1 VSGRT
6 SVLVRGVVLVVL
18 VVGAATLGRVWTGS
32 AWSLG
37 IAAFVFALVGLAAI
51 DRSDARWL
59 GRAAQRV
66 AAWQREEDRVPV
78 DPSGPGGWRPLA
90 IAVNALGAAH
100 EQQSA
105 RASVEAPWRWQLVD
119 ALVQPAL
126 LFSAVG
132 RLLAANDPARDLFG
146 IPLDAGD
153 VTVVQAVGSAA
164 LADAVREVRTHGRS
178 LSLDL
183 EHRDHD
189 LRAEITEV
197 GDEVLLVVTDRTPE
211 RRVEELR
218 RNFVVNASHELKTP
232 VASVQTLTEALE
244 VTMRTD
250 PNRAADLVPRLRSEA
265 QRLARLVHDLLDLR
279 RLEER
284 GPVERVPVDLAELA
298 RRVVAELVPYADER
312 DIELVVEAPDRVLVV
327 GVPGDLE
334 TVVKNLVANG
344 IEYNRQGGSVVVSL
358 ATEGGSRVLRV
369 RDTGIGIPQH
379 EFGRIFERF
388 YRVDPARSRET
399 GGTGLGLSI
408 VRHGVE
414 RHGGSVGVDSLL
426 GEGTTF
432 TVTLPIE
439 PPR

>member
-1 VSGRT
+1 MNGRA
-6 SVLVRGVVLVVL
+6 SALVRWLVLVVL
-18 VVGAATLGRVWTGS
+18 GLGAAALGRAAAVPW
-32 AWSLG
+32 WVLLG
-37 IAAFVFALVGLAAI
+37 VVAVLAGFAFVAVDHLEGPRL
-51 DRSDARWL
+51 R
-59 GRAAQRV
+59 RAAQRV
-66 AAWQREEDRVPV
+66 AVWQTAGERVPL
-78 DPSGPGGWRPLA
+78 DPIGPPGWRQLA
-90 IAVNALGAAH
+90 VAVNALGAAH
-100 EQQSA
+100 DQQAA
-105 RASVEAPWRWQLVD
+105 RASEEAPWRWQLVD

-126 LFSAVG
+126 LFSSAG
-132 RLLAANDPARDLFG
+132 RLLAANDPARDLLG

-153 VTVVQAVGSAA
+153 ITVVQAVGSAA
-164 LADAVREVRTHGRS
+164 LADAVREVRASGRS

-189 LRAEITEV
+189 LRAEITLV
-197 GDEVLLVVTDRTPE
+197 GEEVLLVVTDRTPE

-244 VTMRTD
+244 VTMRAD
-250 PNRAADLVPRLRSEA
+250 PARAAELLPRLRGES

-284 GPVERVPVDLAELA
+284 GPVERVPIDLAELA
-298 RRVVAELVPYADER
+298 RRVVADLVPRADDR
-312 DIELVVEAPDRVLVV
+312 QVELAVEAPERAMVV
-327 GVPGDLE
+327 GVPGDVE
-334 TVVKNLVANG
+334 TVVKNLVANA
-344 IEYNRQGGSVVVSL
+344 IEYNRPGGTVVVSL
-358 ATEGGSRVLRV
+358 ATADGARVLRV
-369 RDTGIGIPQH
+369 TDTGIGIPQH
-379 EFGRIFERF
+379 ELGRIFERF

-399 GGTGLGLSI
+399 GGTGLGLAI

-414 RHGGSVGVDSLL
+414 RHGGTVAVDSLL

>member
-6 SVLVRGVVLVVL
+6 NVLLRGLVLVAVTLGAAALGRGWGAPWWALLVV
-18 VVGAATLGRVWTGS
+18 
-32 AWSLG
+32 
-37 IAAFVFALVGLAAI
+37 AFVLAGVALIAI
-51 DRSDARWL
+51 DRSEA
-59 GRAAQRV
+59 GRMRSAAQRV
-66 AAWQREEDRVPV
+66 AAWLGDGERVPLEPTG
-78 DPSGPGGWRPLA
+78 PSGWRQLA
-90 IAVNALGAAH
+90 VAVNALGAAH
-100 EQQSA
+100 EQQAA
-105 RASVEAPWRWQLVD
+105 RASEEAPWRWQLVD

-126 LFSAVG
+126 LFGASG
-132 RLLAANDPARDLFG
+132 RLLAANDPARDLLG

-164 LADAVREVRTHGRS
+164 LADGVREVRAHGRS

-189 LRAEITEV
+189 LRAEVTLV
-197 GDEVLLVVTDRTPE
+197 GEEVLLVVTDRTPE

-250 PNRAADLVPRLRSEA
+250 PARAAELLPRLRGEA

-284 GPVERVPVDLAELA
+284 GPVERVPIDLAELA
-298 RRVVAELVPYADER
+298 RRVVAELVPRADER
-312 DIELVVEAPDRVLVV
+312 EVEVAVEAPDRAVVV

-334 TVVKNLVANG
+334 TVVKNLVANA
-344 IEYNRQGGSVVVSL
+344 IEYNRPGGSVVVSL
-358 ATEGGSRVLRV
+358 ATDDGSRVLRV
-369 RDTGIGIPQH
+369 TDSGIGIPQH
-379 EFGRIFERF
+379 ELGRIFERF

-399 GGTGLGLSI
+399 GGTGLGLAI

-414 RHGGSVGVDSLL
+414 RHGGSVAVDSLL

>member
-1 VSGRT
+1 VSGR
-6 SVLVRGVVLVVL
+6 SSALVRGGVV
-18 VVGAATLGRVWTGS
+18 ATL
-32 AWSLG
+32 
-37 IAAFVFALVGLAAI
+37 ALVAGAVGRWSTASWWLLAGVLIVLAAVALAAI
-51 DRSDARWL
+51 ERSESRRFR
-59 GRAAQRV
+59 RAAQRV
-66 AAWQREEDRVPV
+66 AAWQGEGERVPV
-78 DPSGPGGWRPLA
+78 DPTGPQGWRQFVV
-90 IAVNALGAAH
+90 AVNAIGAAH
-100 EQQSA
+100 EQQAA
-105 RASVEAPWRWQLVD
+105 RASEEAPWRWQLVD

-126 LFSAVG
+126 LFSAGG
-132 RLLAANDPARDLFG
+132 RLLAANDPARELFG

-164 LADAVREVRTHGRS
+164 LADAVREVRTRGRS
-178 LSLDL
+178 VSLDL

-189 LRAEITEV
+189 LRAEVTEV
-197 GDEVLLVVTDRTPE
+197 GEEVLLVVTDRTPE

-250 PNRAADLVPRLRSEA
+250 PARAAELLPRLSGEA

-284 GPVERVPVDLAELA
+284 GPVERVPVDLAELV
-298 RRVVAELVPYADER
+298 RRVVAELVPRADDR
-312 DIELVVEAPDRVLVV
+312 QVELSVEAPDRAMVV
-327 GVPGDLE
+327 GMPGDLE
-334 TVVKNLVANG
+334 TVVKNLVGNA
-344 IEYNRQGGSVVVSL
+344 IEYNRPGGSVVVSL
-358 ATEGGSRVLRV
+358 ATDDGRRVVRV
-369 RDTGIGIPQH
+369 SDTGIGIPHH
-379 EFGRIFERF
+379 ELGRIFERF

-414 RHGGSVGVDSLL
+414 RHGGTVAVDSLL

>member
-6 SVLVRGVVLVVL
+6 GALVRGLVLLALALGAAAAGRAWAVSWWALLVVA
-18 VVGAATLGRVWTGS
+18 V
-32 AWSLG
+32 
-37 IAAFVFALVGLAAI
+37 ALAGLAFLAVEGSEAS
-51 DRSDARWL
+51 RLRL
-59 GRAAQRV
+59 AAQRV
-66 AAWQREEDRVPV
+66 AAWQGDGERVPL
-78 DPSGPGGWRPLA
+78 DPTGPSGWRQLA
-90 IAVNALGAAH
+90 VAVNALGAAH
-100 EQQSA
+100 EQQAA
-105 RASVEAPWRWQLVD
+105 RASEEAPWRWQLVD

-126 LFSAVG
+126 LFGATG
-132 RLLAANDPARDLFG
+132 RLLAANDPARDLLG

-164 LADAVREVRTHGRS
+164 LADAVREVRTNGRS

-183 EHRDHD
+183 EHRDRD
-189 LRAEITEV
+189 LRTEV
-197 GDEVLLVVTDRTPE
+197 TLVGEEVLLVVTDRTPE

-244 VTMRTD
+244 VTMRAD
-250 PNRAADLVPRLRSEA
+250 PARAAELLPRLRGEA

-284 GPVERVPVDLAELA
+284 GPVERMPVDLAELA
-298 RRVVAELVPYADER
+298 RRVVAELVPRADDREV
-312 DIELVVEAPDRVLVV
+312 ELAVEAPDRAMVV

-334 TVVKNLVANG
+334 TVVKNLVANA
-344 IEYNRQGGSVVVSL
+344 IEYNRPGGNVVVSL
-358 ATEGGSRVLRV
+358 ASEDGTRVLRV
-369 RDTGIGIPQH
+369 TDTGIGIPQH
-379 EFGRIFERF
+379 ELGRIFERF

-399 GGTGLGLSI
+399 GGTGLGLAI

-414 RHGGSVGVDSLL
+414 RHGGSVTVDSLL